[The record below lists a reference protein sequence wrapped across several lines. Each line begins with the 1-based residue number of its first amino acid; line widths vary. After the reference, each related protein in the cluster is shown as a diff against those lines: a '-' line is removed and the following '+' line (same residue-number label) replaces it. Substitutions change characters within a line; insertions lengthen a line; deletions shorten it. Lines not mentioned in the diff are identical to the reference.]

1 MEEISELLEVDMET
15 ASSVIS
21 LLKEQEIINEKLH
34 VYCDECS
41 SENVIEC
48 DGFYD
53 IQDIRCHECGKQIDL
68 AEANEHGIRRY
79 SIDKASL
86 EELVRNDYYDIYES
100 CKTERKIIEIDP
112 KLQAVEP
119 TKEVIKERDTPD
131 KSVNERLS
139 AIERRNSNEDRIKS
153 IFGFSLSIVVI
164 AVLTVEIL
172 DFLIDV
178 LYFKDNHN
186 FIFSTFIKAIK
197 GSVLEPYTGEI
208 LGGVIAVIG
217 AIYTLAVRQLKFHW
231 DDIKN

>member
-1 MEEISELLEVDMET
+1 MET

-21 LLKEQEIINEKLH
+21 LLKEQGIINEKLH

-119 TKEVIKERDTPD
+119 TK
-131 KSVNERLS
+131 
-139 AIERRNSNEDRIKS
+139 
-153 IFGFSLSIVVI
+153 
-164 AVLTVEIL
+164 
-172 DFLIDV
+172 
-178 LYFKDNHN
+178 
-186 FIFSTFIKAIK
+186 
-197 GSVLEPYTGEI
+197 
-208 LGGVIAVIG
+208 
-217 AIYTLAVRQLKFHW
+217 
-231 DDIKN
+231 